1 MIRPPYPVRR
11 PRRLPDA
18 DPVNWGDAAVVVAC
32 IVVVL
37 LILAGV
43 IQ

>member
-11 PRRLPDA
+11 PWRLPES
-18 DPVNWGDAAVVVAC
+18 DPVTLGDAAVVVAC